1 MKRQPHIRF
10 YAHAPKANCFLHVEE
25 KLAPHAINF
34 ININTNKNE

>member
-10 YAHAPKANCFLHVEE
+10 YTRAPKANRFLHVEE